1 MTFCGKYILIYCKD
15 ASPSRINNCW
25 ATPRHGQDTVANR
38 SRWDGCH
45 PLLLQCLGQLTH
57 MCMQEQWIEAPLVL
71 HVQDAL
77 NVHDTLLKPCIH
89 SSSSFWLPLVLCF
102 NTTTPDV
109 MQPATLRSFL
119 PVTATMSG
127 LVPGFLSCPIQQVW
141 NELDRRVWGRV
152 NEPAHLHEQLFQA
165 LQEWMTVPK
174 QVIRN
179 LIQSM
184 PTRCPPVT
192 DSRRSTTPN
201 ICMALSCKILTNW
214 TDFNGLGFECW
225 SRELNQLKNEI
236 WLTFLFETF

>member
-15 ASPSRINNCW
+15 ATPSRINNCW

-38 SRWDGCH
+38 SRWDGRH

-57 MCMQEQWIEAPLVL
+57 MSMQEQWIEAPLVL

-89 SSSSFWLPLVLCF
+89 SSSSFWLPPVLCF

-119 PVTATMSG
+119 PVTATMSK

-141 NELDRRVWGRV
+141 NELDRRVWGRSERTCTSV
-152 NEPAHLHEQLFQA
+152 WAAVPSTSGVDDRPKASHSQPHSVHAHKMPASH
-165 LQEWMTVPK
+165 
-174 QVIRN
+174 
-179 LIQSM
+179 
-184 PTRCPPVT
+184 
-192 DSRRSTTPN
+192 
-201 ICMALSCKILTNW
+201 
-214 TDFNGLGFECW
+214 
-225 SRELNQLKNEI
+225 
-236 WLTFLFETF
+236 